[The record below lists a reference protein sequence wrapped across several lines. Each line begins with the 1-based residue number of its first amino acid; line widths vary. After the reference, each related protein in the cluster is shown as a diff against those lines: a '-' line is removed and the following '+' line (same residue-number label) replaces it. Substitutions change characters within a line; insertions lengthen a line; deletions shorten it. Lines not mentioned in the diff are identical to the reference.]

1 VRNGEVQ
8 VSNIKRQYVIAE
20 ENTPV
25 GVIIDLS
32 TFERIESIIE
42 DRSLAHHISQLPRP
56 SDWSG

>member
-1 VRNGEVQ
+1 M
-8 VSNIKRQYVIAE
+8 SDIKRQYVITE
-20 ENTPV
+20 DNTPI

-42 DRSLAHHISQLPRP
+42 DRSLAHYISQLPRP